1 LRDIKDVQMRTPH
14 ESHIR
19 LIESLKSLGLTK
31 YEALV
36 YIALLRVKSAT
47 ATEIHESSG
56 VPRASVYPVVGQLLD
71 KDLVSVSESVPK
83 RFAAAPPKEAIARL
97 LSHIEH
103 DAKYAIDTLSN
114 LHHKRITAGDTGE
127 ELIWNIYGIASIRK
141 KLVDLIIGAEKEIRI
156 FAHPQIFSEEVREAL
171 GAAAIQ
177 TEVEIIT
184 PQWYGHRPEGMQ
196 IYITRVPEIPRELS
210 EVKDL
215 MAGGVCIIDRNRV
228 LVIVGSGD
236 EDAVALFSESEGFV
250 RFFMRYYGLI
260 IDWAKKSD

>member
-1 LRDIKDVQMRTPH
+1 MRTPH
-14 ESHIR
+14 DSHIR

-83 RFAAAPPKEAIARL
+83 RFAAVPPKEAITRL
-97 LSHIEH
+97 LSHVEH
-103 DAKYAIDTLSN
+103 DAKYAIDALTT
-114 LHHKRITAGDTGE
+114 LHHKRIAAGDTGE
-127 ELIWNIYGIASIRK
+127 ELIWNIYGIGSIRK
-141 KLVDLIIGAEKEIRI
+141 KLADLIASARKDVRFI
-156 FAHPQIFSEEVREAL
+156 AHPQIFSDEVRDAL
-171 GAAAIQ
+171 TAAAGRIDI
-177 TEVEIIT
+177 EIIT
-184 PQWYGHRPEGMQ
+184 PQWDGHRPDGMQ
-196 IYITRVPEIPRELS
+196 IYLKRVPEIPRELS

-215 MAGGVCIIDRNRV
+215 MAGGVCIIDSNRV

>member
-1 LRDIKDVQMRTPH
+1 LQDIKDVQMRTRH
-14 ESHIR
+14 DTHIR

-31 YEALV
+31 YEVLV

-83 RFAAAPPKEAIARL
+83 RFAASPPKEAIGRL
-97 LSHIEH
+97 LTRIEH
-103 DAKYAIDTLSN
+103 DAKYAIDALSN
-114 LHHKRITAGDTGE
+114 LHNKRISAGDTGE
-127 ELIWNIYGIASIRK
+127 ELIWNIYGIGSIRK
-141 KLVDLIIGAEKEIRI
+141 KLVDLITSAHKEIRVI
-156 FAHPQIFSEEVREAL
+156 AHPQIFSEEVREAL
-171 GAAAIQ
+171 TAAAGH
-177 TEVEIIT
+177 TDVEIVT
-184 PQWYGHRPEGMQ
+184 PQWEGDRPDAMK
-196 IYITRVPEIPRELS
+196 IYLTKVPEVPRELS

-215 MAGGVCIIDRNRV
+215 MAGGVCLIDRNRV

-260 IDWAKKSD
+260 IDWAKKER